1 MRFQFLRRQDA
12 LLLLGS
18 VLLGSVASPSCS
30 SNCTEQSV
38 YGLNIRVADKASGTA
53 ICDAVV
59 IATDG
64 KYSEKLLQHG
74 APDCVYVGAGE
85 RAGTYNVTAARD
97 GYVANGVQVR
107 VTEDECHVVGQTAT
121 ITLAAGTSECSP
133 GDVVACACGDGG
145 VQGTRQCGADGKFGS
160 CDGC

>member
-107 VTEDECHVVGQTAT
+107 VTEDECH
-121 ITLAAGTSECSP
+121 P